1 MSETKLHLSRPPLS
15 FLVNPGELRTKKPWE
30 IDISKLLE
38 IFIQYLAR
46 SDRKDLRLCATAA
59 LSSALIYRVKVE
71 TFFIFEKL
79 RAARPTPDLGDPP
92 EIIALPFRYELYS
105 TEFAELLDV
114 LRSVIEDAIS
124 TKEPEIPKLQQVEP
138 TVNIDDYFVRIQE
151 MLEPFRLRIIE
162 TLRNAG
168 ETLFSKITLGLSNLD
183 AARTFVL
190 LLFLAMEGRIILE
203 QQGDDIR
210 IANTAS
216 NTEWVAGT
224 G

>member
-1 MSETKLHLSRPPLS
+1 MIE
-15 FLVNPGELRTKKPWE
+15 E
-30 IDISKLLE
+30 
-38 IFIQYLAR
+38 
-46 SDRKDLRLCATAA
+46 AT
-59 LSSALIYRVKVE
+59 
-71 TFFIFEKL
+71 
-79 RAARPTPDLGDPP
+79 
-92 EIIALPFRYELYS
+92 
-105 TEFAELLDV
+105 
-114 LRSVIEDAIS
+114 S
-124 TKEPEIPKLQQVEP
+124 TKEPEVPKLQQVEP
-138 TVNIDDYFVRIQE
+138 TVNIDDYFVKIQE
-151 MLEPFRLRIIE
+151 MLEPFRLRIVE

-210 IANTAS
+210 IASTAS